1 MSTVEKVLHTARAHT
16 RGGRNGAAR
25 TLDGR
30 VEIKLTPPGAPGNG
44 ANPEQL
50 LAIAWS
56 ACLLGALRHAA
67 HARRLVFP
75 GTAAIAAEIDLAHGE
90 DGFFLC
96 ARFAVSLPGLDD
108 DVAHCLI
115 AAARRNC
122 PFCKA
127 FAGNIAM
134 AFALA

>member
-1 MSTVEKVLHTARAHT
+1 MSTVDKVLHTARAHT
-16 RGGRNGAAR
+16 CGGRNGAAR

-30 VEIKLTPPGAPGNG
+30 MEIKLTPPGAPGDG

-56 ACLLGALRHAA
+56 ASLLGALRHAA

-75 GTAAIAAEIDLAHGE
+75 GAAAVAAEIDLAHGE

-96 ARFAVSLPGLDD
+96 ARFAVLLPGLDE
-108 DVAHCLI
+108 VAHGLI

-134 AFALA
+134 VFSLA